1 MSIYTYQ
8 KRETERQQGFSLIE
22 VLVTMIIVAIGLMG
36 LISLM
41 LTGVQANATSSMRT
55 MAINQ
60 AYDIAD
66 RMRANLAG
74 VQAGDYSGVVPP
86 GSSSTCPISA
96 ASNVSPPTQT
106 ALAGCATN
114 NCVSASCTA
123 ANLADRDKCVWH
135 NANAVLLPSG
145 SGAICKDNA
154 NNWYSIHVSWDD
166 SKSGNPD
173 KTFILR
179 FEP

>member
-1 MSIYTYQ
+1 MITAPTPSKQTLQ
-8 KRETERQQGFSLIE
+8 EGFSLIE
-22 VLVTMIIVAIGLMG
+22 VLVTMVVVAIGLMG

-41 LTGVQANATSSMRT
+41 MKGLQANASSGLRSI
-55 MAINQ
+55 AINQ
-60 AYDIAD
+60 AYDMAD

-74 VQAGDYSGVVPP
+74 VQAGNYDGVVPP

-96 ASNVSPPTQT
+96 TGNVSPPTPSSLGSCGTCSTSCSIADT
-106 ALAGCATN
+106 AT
-114 NCVSASCTA
+114 
-123 ANLADRDKCVWH
+123 RDKCVWH
-135 NANAVLLPSG
+135 DANATLLPSG
-145 SGAICKDNA
+145 SAAVCKEDA

-166 SKSGNPD
+166 GKTGAPN

>member
-1 MSIYTYQ
+1 MSIYAPPKGKTNH
-8 KRETERQQGFSLIE
+8 QQGFSLIE

-41 LTGVQANATSSMRT
+41 MKGLQANATSSLRT

-60 AYDIAD
+60 AYDMAD

-74 VQAGDYSGVVPP
+74 VQAGDYDSIVPP
-86 GSSSTCPISA
+86 GSSSSCPIA
-96 ASNVSPPTQT
+96 VTSNVSPPTPT
-106 ALAGCATN
+106 SLAACTTTN
-114 NCVSASCTA
+114 CSSASCTA
-123 ANLADRDKCVWH
+123 AVIAARDECVWH

-154 NNWYSIHVSWDD
+154 NNWYSIHISWDD